1 MQSEKMVVKVVRD
14 VAYVLDINQRG
25 WSPMRMMRMSDWIC
39 YAVGYVFLTS
49 GILKLV
55 VSNFKATFM
64 GLSLPFPESLLF
76 LVAITE
82 IACSAFILARMYVRQ
97 AAAPLI
103 LIILG
108 AIFFTKLPVLMDQGF
123 LTFAFEARLDI
134 VMLILL
140 IMLWQHTSNQQT

>member
-1 MQSEKMVVKVVRD
+1 MRLMRIS
-14 VAYVLDINQRG
+14 DI
-25 WSPMRMMRMSDWIC
+25 IC

-49 GILKLV
+49 GVLKLV
-55 VSNFKATFM
+55 VSDFKATFM
-64 GLSLPFPESLLF
+64 SLGLPFPESVLF

-82 IACSAFILARMYVRQ
+82 IACSAFILARMYIRQ

-108 AIFFTKLPVLMDQGF
+108 AIFLTKLPIIMKQGF
-123 LTFAFEARLDI
+123 LSFAFEARLDI

-140 IMLWQHTSNQQT
+140 LLLWHHNPVKQR